1 MLLNQSHFI
10 IENILKIEKKVLI
23 SKTST
28 TLPIRK
34 NGWGTR
40 IDVVKG
46 AICPKFLA
54 FLVILCFERPCR
66 KQNTVARIGSKDLP
80 APLLWSGYASAVGTR
95 RDKHPKNSK
104 Q

>member
-46 AICPKFLA
+46 AICPNFLR
-54 FLVILCFERPCR
+54 FLSFCALRGRVENKIL
-66 KQNTVARIGSKDLP
+66 
-80 APLLWSGYASAVGTR
+80 LLA
-95 RDKHPKNSK
+95 
-104 Q
+104 